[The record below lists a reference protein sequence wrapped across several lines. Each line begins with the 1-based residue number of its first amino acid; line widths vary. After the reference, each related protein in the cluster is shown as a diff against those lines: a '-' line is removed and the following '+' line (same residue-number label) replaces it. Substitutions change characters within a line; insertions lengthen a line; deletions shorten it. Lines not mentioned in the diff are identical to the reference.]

1 MNIEGRR
8 VLVTGASGGI
18 GRVIATTLYARGANL
33 LLNGRDGSSLDRLC
47 AELGERA
54 EPVVADL
61 ADRDQVSKLA
71 ERAAGVDI
79 LVSGAALP
87 AAGPI
92 DWFTPAEMDRA
103 LQVNLAAPMQLARAL
118 VPAMQQRNAGQL
130 VFISSLLGRLTRPGA
145 TIYSAT
151 KFGLRGFALG
161 LRDDLHQTGIGVST
175 VLPGFVRDAGMYADT
190 GIDFPPGT
198 PTSSPQEVA
207 DAVVRAIEGNEAEI
221 VVAPAKLRFG
231 AFVVGLAPGVGA
243 RMMRRRNP
251 PEHGE
256 QVARAQAS
264 KR

>member
-1 MNIEGRR
+1 MNIEGRS

-18 GRVIATTLYARGANL
+18 GRVIAATLHARGASL
-33 LLNGRDGSSLDRLC
+33 LLNGRDTSALERLC

-61 ADRDQVSKLA
+61 ADREQVARLA

-92 DWFTPAEMDRA
+92 EWFTSEEIDRA
-103 LQVNLAAPMQLARAL
+103 IQVNLHAPVQLARAL
-118 VPAMQQRNAGQL
+118 VPAMRDRNAGHL

-151 KFGLRGFALG
+151 KFGLRGFVLG
-161 LRDDLHQTGIGVST
+161 LRDDLHQTGVGVSNI
-175 VLPGFVRDAGMYADT
+175 LPGFVRDAGMYADT

-207 DAVVRAIEGNEAEI
+207 DAVVRAVARNEAEI

-231 AFVVGLAPGVGA
+231 AFVVALAPGVGA
-243 RMMRRRNP
+243 KMMRRRNP

>member
-1 MNIEGRR
+1 MDIEGRR

-18 GRVIATTLYARGANL
+18 GRVIAATLHARGASL
-33 LLNGRDGSSLDRLC
+33 LLTGRDERALERLC
-47 AELGERA
+47 SDLGGRA

-61 ADRDQVSKLA
+61 ADPDQVARLA
-71 ERAAGVDI
+71 ERARGVDI

-92 DWFTPAEMDRA
+92 DWFTPGEIDRA
-103 LQVNLAAPMQLARAL
+103 FQVNLHAPVQLARAL
-118 VPAMQQRNAGQL
+118 VPAMQQRNEGQL

-145 TIYSAT
+145 TLYSAT
-151 KFGLRGFALG
+151 KFGLRGFVLG
-161 LRDDLHQTGIGVST
+161 LRDDLHQTGVGVT
-175 VLPGFVRDAGMYADT
+175 NVLPGFVRDAGMYADT

-207 DAVVRAIEGNEAEI
+207 DAVVRAVQRNPAEI

-231 AFVVGLAPGVGA
+231 AFVVTLAPGIGA
-243 RMMRRRNP
+243 KMMRRRNP